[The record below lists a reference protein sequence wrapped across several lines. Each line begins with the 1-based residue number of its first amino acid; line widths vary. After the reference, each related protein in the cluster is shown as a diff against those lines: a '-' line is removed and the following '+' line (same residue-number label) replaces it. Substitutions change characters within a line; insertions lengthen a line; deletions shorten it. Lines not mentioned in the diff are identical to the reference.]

1 LNWRR
6 RNLIANASWGGGR
19 EKAKTTQR
27 FGASPQQLLLLEVV
41 TSEGLATG
49 SRGRRAGRGE
59 VLIAATLGSA
69 MATTA
74 IGFVREEPRAY

>member
-1 LNWRR
+1 
-6 RNLIANASWGGGR
+6 LIANASWGGGR

-41 TSEGLATG
+41 TSEGL
-49 SRGRRAGRGE
+49 
-59 VLIAATLGSA
+59 IAATLGSA

>member
-1 LNWRR
+1 MANALAWISTGQCVLNWRR

-41 TSEGLATG
+41 TSEGL
-49 SRGRRAGRGE
+49 
-59 VLIAATLGSA
+59 IAATLGSA